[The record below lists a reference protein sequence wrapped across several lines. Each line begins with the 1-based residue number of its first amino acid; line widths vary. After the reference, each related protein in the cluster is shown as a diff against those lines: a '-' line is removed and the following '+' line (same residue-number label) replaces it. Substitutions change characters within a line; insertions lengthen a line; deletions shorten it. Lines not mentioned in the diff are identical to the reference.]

1 MASEQTHA
9 PGLNPF
15 AFFRRF
21 PDFRDDPLNFMFDL
35 VRQHGHVV
43 RFRGAWVTHQ
53 ITHPRD
59 IERVLQ
65 TNAQNYHKGRT
76 FKRLLPIT
84 GNGLLVSDGDF
95 WRRQRRLAQPA
106 FQRQRLDAYA
116 PAMTAATEQML
127 ARWQT
132 FAARGES
139 FDVAREMMRLTLHII
154 GLTMFGTDLTSE
166 ADAIARSQDV
176 ARAFSIRRLWQ
187 VVPTPM
193 NWPTRRNREFR
204 RAFQASERV
213 ILDMIAARRSG
224 AVKSDDLLSRLV
236 RATDEETGTGM
247 TDEQLRAEAVTFLGA
262 GHETTAVALA
272 WLWYL
277 LAQHEDAAAEL
288 QTELRRVLGG
298 RAPTVEDLPQ
308 LPYTL
313 RCIEET
319 MRLYPPAWAM
329 SRTAL
334 GPDTLGGYPVAP
346 NSEVLIPTYVTHRH
360 PDFWQEPDRFD
371 PERFTP
377 AAAAARPRYAYFP
390 FGGGP
395 RQCIGNNFALI
406 EMQLVVA
413 SIAQRFRFRLVPGH
427 RVVADPSITLR
438 PRDGVWVTLHEI

>member
-1 MASEQTHA
+1 MADDRTHA
-9 PGLNPF
+9 PGLSLF
-15 AFFRRF
+15 AFFRAF
-21 PDFRDDPLNFMFDL
+21 PEFRDDPLNFMFDL
-35 VRQHGHVV
+35 VRRHGHVV

-65 TNAQNYHKGRT
+65 TNAQNYRKGRS
-76 FKRLLPIT
+76 FKRLVPIT
-84 GNGLLVSDGDF
+84 GNGLLVSDGDL

-106 FQRQRLDAYA
+106 FQRQRLGAYA
-116 PAMTAATEQML
+116 SAMTDATEQML

-132 FAARGES
+132 LAARGEA
-139 FDVAREMMRLTLHII
+139 FDVTREMMRLTLHII
-154 GLTMFGTDLTSE
+154 GVTMFGTDLTAES
-166 ADAIARSQDV
+166 DAIARSQDV

-193 NWPTRRNREFR
+193 SWPTRHNREFR

-213 ILDMIAARRSG
+213 ILDMIAARRDG

-236 RATDEETGTGM
+236 QATDEETGTGM
-247 TDEQLRAEAVTFLGA
+247 SDEQLRAEAVTFLGA

-272 WLWYL
+272 WLWHL
-277 LAQHEDAAAEL
+277 LASNEAAEAEL
-288 QTELRRVLGG
+288 HAELRRVLDG
-298 RAPTVEDLPQ
+298 RTPTAADLPQ

-313 RCIEET
+313 RCIEEA

-346 NSEVLIPTYVTHRH
+346 NSEVLIPTYITHRH
-360 PDFWQEPDRFD
+360 PDFWPDPEAFD

-377 AAAAARPRYAYFP
+377 AAIAARPRYAYFP

-413 SIAQRFRFRLVPGH
+413 SIAQRFRLRLVPGH
-427 RVVADPSITLR
+427 AVEPDPSITLR
-438 PRDGVWVTLHEI
+438 PRHGIMVTLQEV